1 MHTDRTGIPPTI
13 VVLNVVKT
21 PVYAYM
27 VFLVSVG
34 VLLSLICLLFN
45 VIYRNRKLVS
55 ISQRNLR
62 MCYQ

>member
-45 VIYRNRKLVS
+45 VIYRNRK
-55 ISQRNLR
+55 
-62 MCYQ
+62 